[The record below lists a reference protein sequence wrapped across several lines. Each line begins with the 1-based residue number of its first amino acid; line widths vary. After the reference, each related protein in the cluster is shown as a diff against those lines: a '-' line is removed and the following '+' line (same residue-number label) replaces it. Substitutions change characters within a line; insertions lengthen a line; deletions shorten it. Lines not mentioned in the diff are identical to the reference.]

1 LSILRHGWGGRE
13 PARASSDAGGAN
25 ELSLETGL
33 AGQADGLDDRRKT
46 LRSRAETGGVKNG
59 HKNVWG
65 AKTLSNPRNQSAW
78 ARGMTLALLAG
89 ASSMALAT
97 GVHAQTAPD
106 DSAQVDEIVVTGI
119 RGSQMR
125 SVDIKR
131 RETAIVDA
139 ISSEDI
145 GKLPDT
151 TIADSLQRIPGV
163 QIQRDAGEGATI
175 NIRGLKQVITLL
187 NGEQYLSAGN
197 MGAAQPNLLDVP
209 AQLMNSVVVYKST
222 DPRNALSGISGTV
235 DLRTRRP
242 FQMEQGLHFAG
253 GLEGQRGE
261 RTKDNDYLVNG
272 LLSWRNE
279 RVGLLVAAA
288 KSEVNL
294 GNNSSGV
301 VGLSGNNDWGGSAAN
316 NFISPHG
323 FESFHREQERKRLG
337 VNVAFEADLGEGFTL
352 IAEGFYAKLDEYNRA
367 AGINISNR
375 WDGGAFGV
383 WTTPTV
389 FENTGVSSPAPP
401 AGNGRPWLAVDEYDI
416 NAWWVNSFSVNRTTK
431 SETKNYN
438 LELKYDN
445 GGAFTSE
452 VRAVRANGNRLSM
465 NGQAQGDLSNWQY
478 APDRFNLFRN
488 AADRTRGPFY
498 PAAIC
503 AQYPAA
509 QRSNAV
515 VGSAGGCYLNPNPQ
529 GYGANPQ
536 LHYNIGGNK
545 AIWSGFDRPLAGGLG
560 AGKTLK
566 DYMANKDSYA
576 IGAFSSEGNNEI
588 DSDMN
593 VFSAAGHYKFDDKFL
608 GFVTKIDAG
617 VRQSDRTV
625 NVEAFHLFSPFY
637 GGTPGAVQANGTP
650 VPAAGC
656 FAQWKAI
663 DVVMDQNQCQ
673 AGEFVP
679 NPAGGAPVFQGYT
692 VNRPTKIDAY
702 NNVIWMDDLGSITQ
716 GIPGFWVVDPHD
728 FDDVK
733 SFQEKVFGA
742 AVRYQIPG
750 VTYDVTLKEQ
760 SAYGAANFEIGKL
773 SGDFGLRVI
782 QTDLLVKQNL
792 TGDTQNYGDT
802 NLDVGDTVTSR
813 KYTDWLPSLNA
824 TYDVNEHLKLRFAYA
839 KTMQPL
845 DLQNYGGGLSIATA
859 DCGTKPGRCVT
870 GASSSGNPQLD
881 PWRSTNFDGAVE
893 YYFGSA
899 SMVNLSVFKLKID
912 SFVTGGTTRG
922 TFKDQD
928 GTPREVNVTQ
938 PIQGDGGSVK
948 GLEAGTKLAFS
959 DLLPDGGFFSNFGVD
974 ANATY
979 SPSSE
984 SRVGYDGKKLPF
996 TDNSKYQY
1004 NLVGWYQDDKLQ
1016 ARVAYNYRTDR
1027 LNSVTG
1033 SVGGNLA
1040 VFQDATGFVDVNVS
1054 YNVRDNVT
1062 VYFNGSNVS
1071 GEIEN
1076 YYVKFADGK
1085 TQYFSQN
1092 QFEPRYTL
1100 GIRAKW

>member
-1 LSILRHGWGGRE
+1 MRHGWGGRE
-13 PARASSDAGGAN
+13 PARASSDAGVAN

-33 AGQADGLDDRRKT
+33 AGQADDLDDRRKK

-97 GVHAQTAPD
+97 GVHAQTAQD

-383 WTTPTV
+383 WTTPTA

-452 VRAVRANGNRLSM
+452 VRAVRASGNRLSM

-928 GTPREVNVTQ
+928 GTPREVNVSQ

-959 DLLPDGGFFSNFGVD
+959 DLLTDGGFFSNFGVD

-1040 VFQDATGFVDVNVS
+1040 VFQEATGFVDVNVS